1 MDEAREGP
9 SRSGLDEG
17 AEDAGPLRDAPEHS
31 GDRSGVRPGECGPP
45 GSAWPADLPEELTRA
60 ARKFASP
67 TEALRSY
74 VELERRLGRAVFLP
88 GEEAGDAELR
98 QFHRRLG
105 VPERPEDYPVRF
117 PERLGAGLE
126 DSVLAERRARFLAT
140 MQEAGAPP
148 KVVQAAL
155 DWFGGEVEGLDGA
168 RAARRDQAEAA
179 AEGELRRAWGPD
191 YDRNLALARRAVQ
204 RFGAGEGQALAELTL
219 ADGSRL
225 GSQAGFLR
233 LLAAVGGALLEDQP
247 LVGPY
252 GPEDDGLA
260 QRIDALHGL
269 PAERYK
275 SEAVQSELRGLYR
288 RLHGGEGEDRRR

>member
-1 MDEAREGP
+1 MDREQEARDGVTP
-9 SRSGLDEG
+9 S
-17 AEDAGPLRDAPEHS
+17 EDAPARPDALPE
-31 GDRSGVRPGECGPP
+31 
-45 GSAWPADLPEELTRA
+45 GSAPGATWPDDLPAELAKA
-60 ARKFASP
+60 AQKFAGP

-88 GEEAGDAELR
+88 GAEADEAERR

-105 VPERPEDYPVRF
+105 VPERPEDYPVQF
-117 PERLGAGLE
+117 PARLDGGESGGAAEG
-126 DSVLAERRARFLAT
+126 VLAERRGRFLAA
-140 MQEAGAPP
+140 MQAAGATPG
-148 KVVQAAL
+148 VVQAAL

-168 RAARRDQAEAA
+168 AAARRDQAEAA
-179 AEGELRRAWGPD
+179 AEAELRRGWGPD
-191 YDRNLALARRAVQ
+191 YDRNLALARRAIT
-204 RFGAGEGQALAELTL
+204 RFGAEEGQALAELTL

-233 LLAAVGGALLEDQP
+233 LLAAIGGALLEDQP
-247 LVGPY
+247 LIGPG

-275 SEAVQSELRGLYR
+275 SEAVQTELRGLYR
-288 RLHGGEGEDRRR
+288 RLHGGEG